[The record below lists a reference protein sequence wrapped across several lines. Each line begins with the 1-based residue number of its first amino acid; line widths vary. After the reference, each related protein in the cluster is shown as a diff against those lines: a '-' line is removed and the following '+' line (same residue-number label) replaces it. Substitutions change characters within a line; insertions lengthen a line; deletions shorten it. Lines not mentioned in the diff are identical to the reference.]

1 MDGFK
6 TLPKMQHFK
15 EGGHAK
21 AEYCGGG
28 MTKMKEG
35 GDVDMKQDKAL
46 IKKAFKQHD
55 KAEHDKEPTEIKLK
69 KGGRSKKEKGTVKKF
84 KAGGEVKN
92 VYEAKKSSG
101 DLDNIEKVKDIKP
114 KKAAAPSKAAEK
126 PAMKGSD
133 VAKEKSK
140 PAGDAEKI
148 KKVPPTGNKKAEAAS
163 GAKEMPNKYKKGG
176 GVKKLAGGGD
186 PGAKVDDRPPY
197 YQALQAEVNRD
208 KYAREAKIHKYAMD
222 NTPED
227 NYLAKHQ
234 APFYGLQSYE
244 APNKAGARANYDAAN
259 SLANYNEIEAEN
271 MSRRGRDDENAR
283 TSIAKKKGG
292 KIKKYADGRKVSDP
306 NAVAAKA
313 SMELEDALSPIS
325 MARELARKT
334 KNYVNPSL
342 PAGYGNLGMPGQLPV
357 NPSMNQYQMQAPQ
370 NPGMQPPMQQG
381 MPQQNPMAGRI
392 PGMN

>member
-6 TLPKMQHFK
+6 TLPKMQFFK

-21 AEYCGGG
+21 AEKEMCYGGS
-28 MTKMKEG
+28 TSKKMKAG
-35 GDVDMKQDKAL
+35 GDVCADDEKQDKAM

-55 KAEHDKEPTEIKLK
+55 EAEHDKEPTEIKLK

-84 KAGGEVKN
+84 KSGGEVKN

-114 KKAAAPSKAAEK
+114 KKAAAPSKASEK

-148 KKVPPTGNKKAEAAS
+148 KKVPPTGNKKAAAAS
-163 GAKEMPNKYKKGG
+163 GAKEMPNKYKTGG
-176 GVKKLAGGGD
+176 
-186 PGAKVDDRPPY
+186 
-197 YQALQAEVNRD
+197 EV
-208 KYAREAKIHKYAMD
+208 
-222 NTPED
+222 
-227 NYLAKHQ
+227 
-234 APFYGLQSYE
+234 
-244 APNKAGARANYDAAN
+244 
-259 SLANYNEIEAEN
+259 
-271 MSRRGRDDENAR
+271 
-283 TSIAKKKGG
+283 
-292 KIKKYADGRKVSDP
+292 KKYADGRKVNDP

-313 SMELEDALSPIS
+313 NMDLEEALNPIS
-325 MARELARKT
+325 MARELARRAKSSPM
-334 KNYVNPSL
+334 PSL
-342 PAGYGNLGMPGQLPV
+342 PAGYGNLGMPGQLPA

-370 NPGMQPPMQQG
+370 NPGMQQGLQQA
-381 MPQQNPMAGRI
+381 MPQQNPMMNRI